1 MTTKFGLTFCSI
13 NTWLQR
19 VKKTNSNNCR
29 WEKSPQRFVS
39 WPISL
44 SGGLDFQIKGV
55 SFLRW
60 LICLFAKYKTL
71 EEGINRFSVAEV
83 NFSSRRH
90 LTPNLPDTGS
100 QASTSNATL
109 FCHFTF
115 TFAFLG
121 LILKLLSHWIHLTI
135 DVEHLINVRTWE
147 ARLFL

>member
-1 MTTKFGLTFCSI
+1 MIEPHTWKQRGFEIKFMGVGDDDNKI
-13 NTWLQR
+13 WLDYLLFQYLASEG
-19 VKKTNSNNCR
+19 KKTNSNNCR
-29 WEKSPQRFVS
+29 WEKSPQSFVS

-71 EEGINRFSVAEV
+71 EEGINRFPVAEV

-100 QASTSNATL
+100 RAST
-109 FCHFTF
+109 
-115 TFAFLG
+115 
-121 LILKLLSHWIHLTI
+121 
-135 DVEHLINVRTWE
+135 
-147 ARLFL
+147 

>member
-1 MTTKFGLTFCSI
+1 MIEPQTWKQRGFEIKFMGVGDDDNKI
-13 NTWLQR
+13 WLDYLLFQYLASEG
-19 VKKTNSNNCR
+19 KKTNSNNCR
-29 WEKSPQRFVS
+29 WEKSPQSFVS

-100 QASTSNATL
+100 QAST
-109 FCHFTF
+109 
-115 TFAFLG
+115 
-121 LILKLLSHWIHLTI
+121 
-135 DVEHLINVRTWE
+135 
-147 ARLFL
+147 